1 MALTKETFTGETR
14 YKEQLTNLEKYL
26 HNIGQRYQNEYQE
39 QRLAGI
45 PSTMATLGMLVD
57 KIVIYKTKEWDLLNK
72 E

>member
-1 MALTKETFTGETR
+1 MTLTKETFTGETR

-45 PSTMATLGMLVD
+45 VGITKTLRLLIDEVV
-57 KIVIYKTKEWDLLNK
+57 KYRTKEWDLLNK